1 MTGAVLAAARRG
13 WPRSRRG
20 RASPNARQ
28 VAVPVRVVAFLAPR
42 DALRYA
48 NSGMDLLVGASLA
61 IRRLLRRAHGALL
74 AVGLAANVVHGDVR
88 GGAAVVSCA
97 ALALWAI
104 GLGSRVRRKLGAA
117 PVDAPILLDA
127 EIGVL
132 LAVALEAVLVR
143 FDGGL
148 GGRFSPAIYL
158 LVALVAG
165 FAHPLAG
172 IIVVG
177 FAIGLEAALR
187 FVTLGDGSAAGL
199 VTHAG
204 FASAFAILNLLLLRA
219 ELARVRAKA
228 RDRVESQLARL
239 REDART
245 YRLLGAGD
253 ARDRD
258 KAHGERLAGASVEEI
273 HQSVHYALDLLRRS
287 LDLHTAVLLWIN
299 DAGTHLRISEIS
311 TQSDDIRDAPFA
323 VGDGVLGAVLAQR
336 TRVSLRGL
344 KPSYKVPY
352 YAGPCPV
359 RALAAIPVLEGQAL
373 RGILAVDRIGD
384 APFSP
389 HEEEIASQAA
399 RFCLRAIQ
407 NERVFLQLERA
418 KVEEG
423 KLYRAA
429 RALGAAMT
437 EKDVVDAGV
446 KAAREIASFELAAVT
461 VFDEATRVHEV
472 VAATSAG
479 GDIDDLVGTRFSH
492 NAGLVA
498 MVVQNRCPLPYRG
511 DYESARQVVL
521 SRRLPWPS
529 HPSLLVLP
537 LLIHERALGTLILG
551 AKRRHAFGDSVRPTL
566 EVLASHLAVS
576 LSNARMVHKLETMA
590 TTDGLTGLLNK
601 RAMLD
606 AAAQKIASA
615 ARFHRELALLVAD
628 IDFFKKVNDTHGH
641 DAGDRVIRGLGDILA
656 RQKRATDVVA
666 RFGGEEFV
674 VLCEQT
680 DEAGAVLLADRI
692 REELGKTS
700 FRAAG
705 DVFSVTCS
713 IGVATFPA
721 AGNDWETLFKAADDA
736 LYVSKRSGRNRCTSW
751 RPERKSA
758 AGSSKR

>member
-1 MTGAVLAAARRG
+1 
-13 WPRSRRG
+13 
-20 RASPNARQ
+20 
-28 VAVPVRVVAFLAPR
+28 
-42 DALRYA
+42 
-48 NSGMDLLVGASLA
+48 MDLLVGASLA
-61 IRRLLRRAHGALL
+61 IRRLLRRAHGLLLASALAALAVFGDPRASFGAVHWAALAAWALALATRLRRRLAATRVESPWLLDVDIGILL
-74 AVGLAANVVHGDVR
+74 AVGLEAA
-88 GGAAVVSCA
+88 
-97 ALALWAI
+97 
-104 GLGSRVRRKLGAA
+104 
-117 PVDAPILLDA
+117 
-127 EIGVL
+127 
-132 LAVALEAVLVR
+132 LVR

-148 GGRFSPAIYL
+148 GGRFSPSLYL

-165 FAHPLAG
+165 IARPLAG

-177 FAIGLEAALR
+177 FTIGLEASLR
-187 FVTLGDGSAAGL
+187 FVTLGETGLAG
-199 VTHAG
+199 VGIHA
-204 FASAFAILNLLLLRA
+204 AFAGAFALLNLALLRA
-219 ELARVRAKA
+219 ELARVRATA
-228 RDRVESQLARL
+228 RERMERQLTRL
-239 REDART
+239 REDARS

-258 KAHGERLAGASVEEI
+258 AAHGERLAGASVEEI

-299 DAGTHLRISEIS
+299 DSGTHLRISEIS
-311 TQSDDIRDAPFA
+311 TQSDEVYDAPFP
-323 VGDGVLGAVLAQR
+323 VGDGVMGAVLAQR
-336 TRVSLRGL
+336 ARVSIRGL

-352 YAGPCPV
+352 YSGPCPV

-373 RGILAVDRIGD
+373 RGILAIDRIGD
-384 APFSP
+384 VPFSP
-389 HEEEIASQAA
+389 HEEEVAAQAA

-429 RALGAAMT
+429 RALGAALS

-446 KAAREIASFELAAVT
+446 KAAREIASFDLAAVT
-461 VFDEATRVHEV
+461 VFDEATRMHEV
-472 VAATSAG
+472 VAATSEG
-479 GDIDDLVGTRFSH
+479 GDVDRLVGTRFSN

-521 SRRLPWPS
+521 SKRLGWPS

-537 LLIHERALGTLILG
+537 LLIHDRALGTLILG
-551 AKRRHAFGDSVRPTL
+551 AKRRHAFGDSARPTL

-576 LSNARMVHKLETMA
+576 LSNARMVHKLETLA
-590 TTDGLTGLLNK
+590 TTDGLTGLFNK

-606 AAAQKIASA
+606 AATQKIASA
-615 ARFHRELALLVAD
+615 ARFHRELALLVVD

-641 DAGDRVIRGLGDILA
+641 DMGDLVIRGLGDILT

-680 DEAGAVLLADRI
+680 DEMGAMLLGDRI
-692 REELGKTS
+692 REELGRTS
-700 FRAAG
+700 FRAPAG
-705 DVFSVTCS
+705 AFSVTCS

-721 AGNDWETLFKAADDA
+721 AGADWDTIFKAADDA

-758 AGSSKR
+758 VSGAKR